1 MNLFKIKTKECEVL
15 TRDQVPPI
23 PTQLH
28 TPPRHP
34 RLERGVLQALQSHTL
49 PTDTASPESGC

>member
-15 TRDQVPPI
+15 TRDQVPPPSP
-23 PTQLH
+23 PTC
-28 TPPRHP
+28 TPHP
-34 RLERGVLQALQSHTL
+34 PTRLERGVLQALQSHVL